1 MIKARKRW
9 LSILLTLA
17 MLATLLVP
25 MVGPASAATTYSALT
40 CPTVSTPATNVELG
54 TINISIDTL
63 AIGTHSAVFTLPTD
77 AVITA
82 VYTSASAG
90 SGSGVPTVNC
100 TTSGYAGNECRIDV
114 VAANVYTDV
123 KIQVKFRA
131 NLPNL
136 SGDIKCDITNVG
148 GGNSQLVDGSV
159 VVARASTGEV
169 TLSCPDVTTLTSSGG
184 TVKVNIKENT
194 AGALKAGTGSLKLTL
209 PPGFTWTG
217 TPTIVNLATGS
228 PPSGI
233 EAKPDTNDARK
244 LNINVSTAT
253 SSAATLRVQGDV
265 AVDESTA
272 KFGDVEVSFSSDAN
286 TSYTPS
292 SLKVATY
299 ADYGVSVKEKTSK
312 DIIAGKKEQLIGEFT
327 IEEAVKGSLV
337 PNRTI
342 TLTLPAGVK
351 WMFTGTTPTNV
362 NYTCDKGSISLTG
375 PTRVDDQTI
384 KYTTPATTT
393 SDATVIR
400 FKDIKVNVAVDAV
413 GDVNITVGGSA
424 GASGTV
430 KVATIKPA
438 VTAAAASTP
447 DVIIGEQGQVAG
459 DVTITEGV
467 KEAMKSS
474 VNGVA
479 GYVYVTTPSGVKFAA
494 VPTVAVSDGDL
505 QIDSTATKLEA
516 SDTQLTLKVKSS
528 STKPSTIKL
537 TNVKLT
543 LDRTVPVGPLAL
555 KVKGNAINETSD
567 VFPASDTAAKVVVA
581 NCVTPSP
588 TETKTTATFKIG
600 EAKYTVNGVE
610 QTMDAACYIENGRA
624 FAPLRYVAYAAGVAP
639 ENILYS
645 NGKVTVMK
653 GDKVVQ
659 LTIGS
664 NVMVINGINVPM
676 DVKAVVK
683 NGRTM
688 LPVRWLSQALGCKVD
703 YDGNTQTVTVSQ

>member
-25 MVGPASAATTYSALT
+25 FGGVAQAATTYSALT

-54 TINISIDTL
+54 KIEIKFDTL
-63 AIGTHSAVFTLPTD
+63 AAGTHSAVFTLPTD
-77 AVITA
+77 SVITDVYLWYHTGLTVTFDQTADNEGRLDVVSPA
-82 VYTSASAG
+82 VYDDAK
-90 SGSGVPTVNC
+90 VIV
-100 TTSGYAGNECRIDV
+100 
-114 VAANVYTDV
+114 
-123 KIQVKFRA
+123 QFRA
-131 NLPNL
+131 TLPNL

-169 TLSCPDVTTLTSSGG
+169 ALSCPDITTLTSSGG
-184 TVKVNIKENT
+184 TVKVNLKENT
-194 AGALKAGTGSLKLTL
+194 AGALKYGTGSLKLTL
-209 PPGFTWTG
+209 PPGFTW
-217 TPTIVNLATGS
+217 AT
-228 PPSGI
+228 
-233 EAKPDTNDARK
+233 
-244 LNINVSTAT
+244 STAT
-253 SSAATLRVQGDV
+253 VTDLSTGQTATNVTATRDANDQRKLSVDVAATTSSAKIFRIEGQVS
-265 AVDESTA
+265 VDESTA
-272 KFGDVEVSFSSDAN
+272 KFGDVEVSVSSDRN
-286 TSYTPS
+286 TSYSPS
-292 SLKVATY
+292 SVLVAKY

-312 DIIAGKKEQLIGEFT
+312 DIIAGKKEQLIGEFL
-327 IEEAVKGSLV
+327 IEEAVKGSLI

-351 WMFTGTTPTNV
+351 WMFDASNNPTNIS
-362 NYTCDKGSISLTG
+362 YTCDKGSISLTG

-384 KYTTPATTT
+384 KYTTPATAT

-438 VTAAAASTP
+438 VTATAASTP
-447 DVIIGEQGQVAG
+447 DVIIGEQGQVVG
-459 DVTITEGV
+459 DVTITEGI
-467 KEAMKSS
+467 KEALKSS
-474 VNGVA
+474 VDSVP
-479 GYVYVTTPSGVKFAA
+479 GYVYLTAPAGVKFAA
-494 VPTVAVSDGDL
+494 VPTVAVTDGDL
-505 QIDSTATKLEA
+505 QLDGTATKLQD
-516 SDTQLTLKVKSS
+516 SDTVLAMKIKSS
-528 STKPSTIKL
+528 STKPSTIK
-537 TNVKLT
+537 VSGIKLT

-555 KVKGNAINETSD
+555 KVKGNAINETNTY
-567 VFPASDTAAKVVVA
+567 FPASDTAAKVTVA

-588 TETKTTATFKIG
+588 SQVKTTATFKVG
-600 EAKYTVNGVE
+600 EAKYTVNGQE
-610 QTMDAACYIENGRA
+610 QTMDAACYVENGRA

-645 NGKVTVMK
+645 AGKVTVMK

-664 NVMVINGINVPM
+664 NVMVINGISVTM

-703 YDGNTQTVTVSQ
+703 YDANTQTVTVSQ